1 MKQVKIFLLAAI
13 TVMGLSMCSENKKSA
28 VAEDEPVDSCAVMP
42 EFPGGQEA
50 LMAFINDNIKY
61 PTQAVEV
68 GLEGRVVC
76 DFIIEKDGSV
86 SNVKVAESA
95 DSLLDAEAVRVL
107 TSMSAWTPGQDE
119 NGEAVRVKYV
129 IPVTFMLDGTR
140 DQVEQQP
147 EFPGGMEAY
156 LDFMAKNIKY
166 PAECEKNGVEGRVL
180 VDVVIDEE
188 GNVTEPK
195 VKKSVDPLL
204 DAEALRVVKMMPKWT
219 PGMNEGKAVKVLYTV
234 PFTFRLK

>member
-50 LMAFINDNIKY
+50 LMAFINDIIKY

-107 TSMSAWTPGQDE
+107 TSMSAWTPGQNE
-119 NGEAVRVKYV
+119 SGEAVRVKYV

-156 LDFMAKNIKY
+156 LDFMTKNIKY
-166 PAECEKNGVEGRVL
+166 PVECEKNGVEGRVL

>member
-107 TSMSAWTPGQDE
+107 TSMSAWTPGQNE
-119 NGEAVRVKYV
+119 SGEAVRVKYV

-156 LDFMAKNIKY
+156 LDFMTKNIKY
-166 PAECEKNGVEGRVL
+166 PVECEKNGVEGRVL

>member
-107 TSMSAWTPGQDE
+107 TSMSAWTPGQNE
-119 NGEAVRVKYV
+119 SGEAVRVKYV

-166 PAECEKNGVEGRVL
+166 PVECEKNGVEGRVL

>member
-86 SNVKVAESA
+86 NNVKVAESA

-107 TSMSAWTPGQDE
+107 NSMSAWTPGQNE
-119 NGEAVRVKYV
+119 SGEAVRVKYV
-129 IPVTFMLDGTR
+129 VPVTFMLDGTR

>member
-86 SNVKVAESA
+86 NNVKVAESA

-107 TSMSAWTPGQDE
+107 NSMSAWTPGQ
-119 NGEAVRVKYV
+119 NV
-129 IPVTFMLDGTR
+129 PVTFMLDGTR

>member
-107 TSMSAWTPGQDE
+107 TSMSAWTPGQNE
-119 NGEAVRVKYV
+119 SGEAVRVKYV

-156 LDFMAKNIKY
+156 LDFMTKNIKY
-166 PAECEKNGVEGRVL
+166 PVECEKNGVEGRVL
-180 VDVVIDEE
+180 LDVVIDEE

>member
-107 TSMSAWTPGQDE
+107 TSMSAWTPGQNE
-119 NGEAVRVKYV
+119 SGEAVRVKYV

>member
-1 MKQVKIFLLAAI
+1 
-13 TVMGLSMCSENKKSA
+13 
-28 VAEDEPVDSCAVMP
+28 
-42 EFPGGQEA
+42 
-50 LMAFINDNIKY
+50 
-61 PTQAVEV
+61 
-68 GLEGRVVC
+68 
-76 DFIIEKDGSV
+76 
-86 SNVKVAESA
+86 
-95 DSLLDAEAVRVL
+95 
-107 TSMSAWTPGQDE
+107 
-119 NGEAVRVKYV
+119 
-129 IPVTFMLDGTR
+129 MLDGTR